1 MELDLA
7 LKMLNRKGKERM
19 MIKVHKHKG
28 HKNHGPARVSL
39 RMRTYY
45 QLVNFAYKVRTQLPG
60 VEDMF
65 AKALKD
71 KKDLYSNPLL
81 ANVFAPW
88 PKKGSSG
95 KMQAGSMS
103 KRLNIGVKNVLT
115 SIPADVNN

>member
-71 KKDLYSNPLL
+71 KKDLYSINNCLNLVTLALSYHKQDTSSEDFTFFHLL
-81 ANVFAPW
+81 
-88 PKKGSSG
+88 
-95 KMQAGSMS
+95 
-103 KRLNIGVKNVLT
+103 
-115 SIPADVNN
+115 